1 MEAQPGRE
9 AWIGCERDRGAQAG
23 APARVA
29 GGHEDMGR
37 ALAEIDLEHRA
48 FFRLGMKERGAPGET
63 QARRRR
69 HAAQLEAQ
77 IAGQRGIQDL
87 VAVLLVDPGLQV
99 DLDAA
104 VFQHAR
110 RAGQEK
116 DVLVGLQR
124 FGLGVRPWRGGEEAE
139 QRERQRG
146 QQAPPHS
153 NCRALRHLA
162 HR

>member
-1 MEAQPGRE
+1 
-9 AWIGCERDRGAQAG
+9 
-23 APARVA
+23 
-29 GGHEDMGR
+29 MGR

-77 IAGQRGIQDL
+77 IAGQPGIQDI

-104 VFQHAR
+104 LFQHAR

-116 DVLVGLQR
+116 YVLVGLQR